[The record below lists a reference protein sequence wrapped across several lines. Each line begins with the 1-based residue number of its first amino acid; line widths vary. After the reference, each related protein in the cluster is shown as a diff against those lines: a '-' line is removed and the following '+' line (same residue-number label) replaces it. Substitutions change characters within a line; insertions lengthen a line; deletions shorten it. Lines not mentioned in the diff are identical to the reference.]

1 MAVGGEHRCNACS
14 RAATIRRV
22 NIIMACARRVAAIVL
37 AFGLCVPAS
46 AEDSP
51 YFGLLRARDLTPFGF
66 LRLDMRPAHAIA
78 APEDTWAFEFELAH
92 QNTWAQSRGVERYLE
107 GLPGRRELGP
117 AELEEIRALPGEN
130 YLIDLELAQLDLTI
144 HRKLTGRLGGYFV
157 LSGVSY
163 NGGFLDGAIENF
175 HETFGFDSTG
185 RPAVRR
191 NGVNIVADLRS
202 AQIGLLEKP
211 TSGGML
217 DPTVG
222 LRYSAAETIRGWN
235 FVAEVA
241 AKLAFRGRKDYLT
254 TGKTD
259 FGVQAT
265 LQRFSDHHAWYV
277 SASGVYYD
285 GRTNVMPT
293 GPRIVPTLIVGYERR
308 LTPRTH
314 LVLQGYV
321 SESVFSREE
330 TDLPELLDPKFQLSL
345 GIYRRVGRGV
355 LSFGVTENIR
365 NFNNTPDLGLQLGW
379 AYGPALAEADHQDR

>member
-1 MAVGGEHRCNACS
+1 MGDSERCISGGQ
-14 RAATIRRV
+14 AANIRPV
-22 NIIMACARRVAAIVL
+22 NIIMTGACRATAIALV
-37 AFGLCVPAS
+37 GVLCVPAY

-78 APEDTWAFEFELAH
+78 APEGTWAFEFELAH
-92 QNTWAQSRGVERYLE
+92 QNTWALSRGVERYLKS
-107 GLPGRRELGP
+107 LPGRRELGP
-117 AELEEIRALPGEN
+117 AELAEIRALPGEN

-144 HRKLTGRLGGYFV
+144 HRKLTNRLGGYFV

-163 NGGFLDGAIENF
+163 GGGFLDGAIEQF
-175 HETFGFDSTG
+175 HQAFGFDASG
-185 RPAVRR
+185 RPAARR
-191 NGVNIVADLRS
+191 YDVNIIADLKS
-202 AQIGLLEKP
+202 TQIGLLEKP
-211 TSGGML
+211 IGAGML
-217 DPTVG
+217 DPTIG

-241 AKLAFRGRKDYLT
+241 AKPAFRGRKDYLS

-308 LTPRTH
+308 LSPVTH
-314 LVLQGYV
+314 VILQGYAGD
-321 SESVFSREE
+321 SVFSDDE

-345 GIYRRVGRGV
+345 GVYRRVGRGV
-355 LSFGVTENIR
+355 LSFGITENIR

-379 AYGPALAEADHQDR
+379 AYGPALAEAVRQDR